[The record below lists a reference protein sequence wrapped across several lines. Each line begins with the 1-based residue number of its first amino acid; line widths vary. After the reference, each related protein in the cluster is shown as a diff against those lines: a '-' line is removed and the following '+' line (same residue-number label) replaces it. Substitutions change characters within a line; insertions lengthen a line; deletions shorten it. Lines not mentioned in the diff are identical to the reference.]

1 MSKKVLSLLCA
12 LALVAS
18 MVGLAACGKSSDTG
32 STSTNTAAPSGTA
45 ELKTLTPGKLTIA
58 TSKPAYS
65 PWVEN
70 DKPEDGKGFEAA
82 LAYAIAEKMGFTK
95 SQVVWVYTGFD
106 EAIAPGP
113 KNFDFNLQQYS
124 ATAERKQA
132 VDFSSPYYTTTQV
145 ILTNANNKY
154 ASATSLAA
162 LKGAKVGA
170 AAGST
175 SLTVAQ
181 KLFGA
186 GAMAFNDNDAAVQ
199 ALKVNQI
206 DCVVA
211 DMPTAWYMTGAQLD
225 NGKII
230 GELPSEGTEGD
241 QLAALLPKGS
251 QLTAAVSKAIDDL
264 KADGTLD
271 ALAEQWLRSGGS
283 IPVLK

>member
-1 MSKKVLSLLCA
+1 MSKKVLA
-12 LALVAS
+12 LFFALILVVS
-18 MVGLAACGKSSDTG
+18 TVGLAACGKSSSDTSG
-32 STSTNTAAPSGTA
+32 TSTSGTSS
-45 ELKTLTPGKLTIA
+45 LKTLTPGKLTIA
-58 TSKPAYS
+58 TGQPAYS

-82 LAYAIAEKMGFTK
+82 LGYAIAEKLGFAK
-95 SQVVWVYTGFD
+95 ADVVWVRTGFD

-113 KNFDFNLQQYS
+113 KNFDINLQQYS

-145 ILTNANNKY
+145 IISNADSKY
-154 ASATSLAA
+154 AGAKSLAE

-186 GAMAFNDNDAAVQ
+186 NASAFNDNDTAVQ
-199 ALKVNQI
+199 ALKVKQI

-251 QLTAAVSKAIDDL
+251 PLTAAVSKAIDEL
-264 KADGTLD
+264 KADGTL
-271 ALAEQWLRSGGS
+271 AKLEEQWLRSGGD